1 MSTGIQAPDLSLNA
15 RHSRGDKKNRGEI
28 AESHVEIYENEDTL
42 EHSHLIFGRM
52 KSVGIK

>member
-15 RHSRGDKKNRGEI
+15 RRSRGDKKNRGEI